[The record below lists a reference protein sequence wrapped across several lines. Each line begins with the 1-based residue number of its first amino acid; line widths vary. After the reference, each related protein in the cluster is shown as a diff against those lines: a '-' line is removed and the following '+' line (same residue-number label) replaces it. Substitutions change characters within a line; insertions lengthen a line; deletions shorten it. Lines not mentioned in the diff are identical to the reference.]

1 MAMKANVLTQ
11 LTHELKPC
19 PLCESAATLEPMN
32 KGTGWRVRCKNYE
45 CGATHWI
52 QPDPDGAAGIW
63 NKRVKE

>member
-1 MAMKANVLTQ
+1 
-11 LTHELKPC
+11 
-19 PLCESAATLEPMN
+19 MN